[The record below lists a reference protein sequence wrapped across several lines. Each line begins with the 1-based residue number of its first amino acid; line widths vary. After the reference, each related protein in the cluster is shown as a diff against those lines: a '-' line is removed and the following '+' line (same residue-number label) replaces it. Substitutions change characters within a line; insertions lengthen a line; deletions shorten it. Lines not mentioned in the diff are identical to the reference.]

1 MQSVIA
7 VAYQSR
13 MSEDSRSERESEFD
27 EESSNDQNNGENI
40 FVYF

>member
-1 MQSVIA
+1 
-7 VAYQSR
+7 